1 MSCDTPRRAQP
12 VLVGIAGGSASGKT
26 TLVHALQALLSGF
39 TVSLL
44 HHDDYYLSR
53 ADLPLAERARLNFD
67 RPSSLDNRRLERHL
81 KALSAGRPVP
91 SPCYCFV
98 THSRLRETRRVEPA
112 GVIVVEGMLLLAI
125 APLRRLLDVKVFV
138 DAPADVRLARRV
150 LRDTGPERGRQL
162 EAVVE
167 QYLTTVRPMH
177 ERYVEPSR
185 TSADLV
191 VTDATA
197 PSQARQ
203 VAALVKRRLSRRRGR
218 AASCAE
224 ARPRSRR

>member
-1 MSCDTPRRAQP
+1 MSCDTRRRAQP

-26 TLVHALQALLSGF
+26 TLVHALRALLSDL

-44 HHDDYYLSR
+44 HHDDYYFGR

-67 RPSSLDNRRLERHL
+67 RPCSLDNRRLVRHL
-81 KALSAGRPVP
+81 KALSGGRAVS
-91 SPCYCFV
+91 SPRYCFV
-98 THSRLRETRRVEPA
+98 THSRLRDTRHVEPA
-112 GVIVVEGMLLLAI
+112 DVIVVEGMLLLAV

-150 LRDTGPERGRQL
+150 LRDTGPERGRRL

-185 TSADLV
+185 GFADLV

-197 PSQARQ
+197 PDQGRR
-203 VAALVKRRLSRRRGR
+203 VAALVRRRLARG
-218 AASCAE
+218 
-224 ARPRSRR
+224 